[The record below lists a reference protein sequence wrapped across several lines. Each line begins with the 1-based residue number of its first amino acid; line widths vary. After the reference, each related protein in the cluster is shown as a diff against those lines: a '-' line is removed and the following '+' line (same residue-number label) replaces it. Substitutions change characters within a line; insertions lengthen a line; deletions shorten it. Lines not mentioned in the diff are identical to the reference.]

1 MNVILTFP
9 TNKGFDCF
17 DGDVVQYNGD
27 IVATTDYGFFF
38 DDPDVKNFSGGSTA
52 GIFAPG
58 AMTGHVS
65 IDRANSWELF
75 EFLTPISCS
84 TVAIYGGNYTTY

>member
-1 MNVILTFP
+1 MTRCETELIGNVDDTTDAPNVILTFP

-17 DGDVVQYNGD
+17 ADGDVVQYNGD

-52 GIFAPG
+52 GILLP
-58 AMTGHVS
+58 VQ
-65 IDRANSWELF
+65 
-75 EFLTPISCS
+75 
-84 TVAIYGGNYTTY
+84 